1 MKSCLFLNLLGVKM
15 KKQQY
20 ENYWQLTLEYSDFY
34 GNNFNECLKI
44 IIEFMDKNPQIDSQ
58 KYQELQEKVY
68 AFNPKSDFASV
79 RKSINQF
86 FKLGFI
92 NNKFEGYHSKTKEFL
107 HEQNRTK
114 KKILYSEILYDN
126 ASFSRSFRH
135 PSNEN
140 ELKFLVKT
148 IEYCGSITKEN
159 LLALM
164 YVKDTIHKNYLNK
177 QELEQLTHHIMQMH
191 AAERKYN
198 QIAYL
203 WNICTNILTGIYL
216 DQDNCLTLDRPDYSY
231 TEKSANRDTYK
242 QTLYKH
248 LLYEESREFLSD
260 VYCYVEN
267 LKYPL
272 LVASHIKPYRVCD
285 ENEQFDKDNGLL
297 LSKSI
302 DQLFDQ
308 GWISFEND
316 GDIILNENLDENLKK
331 FLATKRIHPK
341 ILNEKRLQYLA
352 YHRKYVFNNSK
363 QYKF

>member
-1 MKSCLFLNLLGVKM
+1 M